1 VNVSAIRPSALA
13 ESKVGWE
20 IFLNFALKT
29 GAIGVTEKEEFE
41 DRNERALDQLC
52 SLQARYQAIVIPRC
66 ASWPCCKARWL
77 AVVLMWQTAG
87 APYRMSRP
95 CGAGIAVLWVGHGYR
110 WARES
115 GGLRE
120 ATYSWSPRPVI
131 WWPRRWL
138 GLSASR

>member
-1 VNVSAIRPSALA
+1 MAAFLRWIAENYEELQRHLQTRVLEIRSRRQGQAVHARLPSALA
-13 ESKVGWE
+13 ELKVGWE
-20 IFLNFALKT
+20 IFLRFAFET

-41 DRNERALDQLC
+41 DRNKRALDQLY
-52 SLQARYQAIVIPRC
+52 SLQASYQATNGC
-66 ASWPCCKARWL
+66 
-77 AVVLMWQTAG
+77 
-87 APYRMSRP
+87 
-95 CGAGIAVLWVGHGYR
+95 R

>member
-1 VNVSAIRPSALA
+1 VNVSTIRPSALA

-41 DRNERALDQLC
+41 DRNKRALDQLY
-52 SLQARYQAIVIPRC
+52 SLQASYQATNGC
-66 ASWPCCKARWL
+66 
-77 AVVLMWQTAG
+77 
-87 APYRMSRP
+87 
-95 CGAGIAVLWVGHGYR
+95 R